1 MTNKSYQKNRERYLD
16 SAKAFQKS
24 YISQSNRLEIRHQN
38 PDLIQAVR
46 DGLKKIKG
54 RSMAEKIL
62 FLLQHYREHS
72 PSPNEQTHP
81 EK

>member
-1 MTNKSYQKNRERYLD
+1 MTNKSYDKNRERYLE

-24 YISQSNRLEIRHQN
+24 SIRQANRLEIRHQN

-46 DGLKKIKG
+46 SGLKEIKG

-62 FLLQHYREHS
+62 FLLQHYREH
-72 PSPNEQTHP
+72 PRCYDEQTP
-81 EK
+81 SKK